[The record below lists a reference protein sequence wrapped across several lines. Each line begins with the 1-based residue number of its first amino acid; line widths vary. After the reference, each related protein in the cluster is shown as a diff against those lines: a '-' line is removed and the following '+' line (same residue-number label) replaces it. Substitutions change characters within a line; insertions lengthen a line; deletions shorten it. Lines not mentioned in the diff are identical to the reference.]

1 MTDVLILGGTGWLSG
16 RIAERWMDAGASVTC
31 LARGTRPVP
40 YGARLVVADRD
51 EPEAYDAVRG
61 RDWNEVVEV
70 SSRSTHVAAAA
81 AALAGD
87 TRHLTYVSSVS
98 VYAANNEEGA
108 DEGAS
113 LVEPAALGDD
123 GDDARAKAAC
133 EAAVR
138 AALPHRAAIVRPGL
152 IGGPGDPTDRFGYW
166 VSRFALAE
174 GGAVLVPDA
183 PVVRVQV
190 IDVDDLAAF
199 VAALGAA
206 GFSGTVNAVGDPS
219 PLPAVLAAAHE
230 VSGNR
235 VSVAG
240 FDGIQLGEYVHP
252 ALTTVRTS
260 PPGRSAT
267 RPHGCCWR
275 PSRAARQ
282 RMPPSVPPSW
292 CCAARPV
299 RREPLAACA
308 RCARPRA
315 SHARGARGGAR
326 ATRRRCGAAAVVRG
340 GYGRA
345 SSGSMS
351 SSTCS
356 SESNE
361 ESSTCDA

>member
-61 RDWNEVVEV
+61 RDWDEVVEV

-98 VYAANNEEGA
+98 VYAANNEECA

-219 PLPAVLAAAHE
+219 PLPAVLAAAREASGHTAE
-230 VSGNR
+230 V
-235 VSVAG
+235 VPAAPDWLVAQGVQHWMGPRSLPLWLPDDMPG
-240 FDGIQLGEYVHP
+240 FATRSNAVYRMLGG
-252 ALTTVRTS
+252 ALRPLRETLVRTLEDERAR
-260 PPGRSAT
+260 GLDRARSAGIT
-267 RPHGCCWR
+267 REDELALI
-275 PSRAARQ
+275 AALR
-282 RMPPSVPPSW
+282 SGGD
-292 CCAARPV
+292 
-299 RREPLAACA
+299 L
-308 RCARPRA
+308 
-315 SHARGARGGAR
+315 HAGG
-326 ATRRRCGAAAVVRG
+326 
-340 GYGRA
+340 
-345 SSGSMS
+345 
-351 SSTCS
+351 
-356 SESNE
+356 
-361 ESSTCDA
+361 